1 MLRRRF
7 TPFLVVAIALVL
19 AGIAA
24 AAPTD
29 PQVVLDPIDESWSK
43 SIVLTP
49 ADLGNGWRETTQQES
64 GSGGDDS
71 STFCPE
77 ANPDQSDLTATGGA
91 ASDFARGASSVSSI
105 AIVWRT
111 PEQAQANFDRTIA
124 VMPAL
129 MNCTAQLFSGSIAG
143 IKITVTVNRA
153 LQFPAL
159 APRISAYRIRI
170 VIKSTGRTKK
180 RKPTVVNYDTI
191 ILGNGRASAWLFVTS
206 DSSRPVSPA
215 KERSLATAL
224 AARMERTRPK
234 RDPWASSCARSRPR
248 RPRASDPRCPP
259 SSWLRSRTLAASR
272 GDRLF
277 AGRQSTGCPFPAKH
291 DAGVDSSDDER
302 LGQERNMV
310 CALTSSAH

>member
-1 MLRRRF
+1 MFRRRF
-7 TPFLVVAIALVL
+7 TPFVLVAIALVL

-29 PQVVLDPIDESWSK
+29 PQVVLDPIDQSWSE
-43 SIVLTP
+43 STVLTP
-49 ADLGNGWRETTQQES
+49 TDLGNGWRETTQQES

-91 ASDFARGASSVSSI
+91 ASDFTRGASSVSSI

-111 PEQAQANFDRTIA
+111 PEQAQANFERTIA

-143 IKITVTVNRA
+143 IKITVTANRG

-159 APRISAYRIRI
+159 APRISAYRISL
-170 VIKSTGRTKK
+170 VIKSTGRTKKK

-191 ILGNGRASAWLFVTS
+191 ILGNGRASAWLFVIS
-206 DSSRPVSPA
+206 DSSRPVSRA

-224 AARMERTRPK
+224 AGRMET
-234 RDPWASSCARSRPR
+234 DP
-248 RPRASDPRCPP
+248 
-259 SSWLRSRTLAASR
+259 
-272 GDRLF
+272 
-277 AGRQSTGCPFPAKH
+277 AGT
-291 DAGVDSSDDER
+291 
-302 LGQERNMV
+302 
-310 CALTSSAH
+310 